1 MSKEDP
7 TFCEKMAAE
16 GKETYQYLTDSEIAR
31 FIMESNSI
39 ENICREP
46 TKEEMET
53 YRWFLEQKE
62 LTPEIVRSF
71 VWNVADRAPLRIKR
85 GMNVEV
91 GNHSPI
97 PGSGLVLVELTEI
110 LAQANSED
118 GAPYLV
124 HHAYETLHPFMDG
137 NGRSGR
143 VIWLWMMTRRKIYV
157 RDYLFLRAW
166 YYQSLEFD
174 RR

>member
-1 MSKEDP
+1 MSKEDL
-7 TFCEKMAAE
+7 TFCEKMKAE

-31 FIMESNSI
+31 FIVESNSI
-39 ENICREP
+39 ENIHREP

-53 YRWFLEQKE
+53 YRWFLGQKE

-85 GMNVEV
+85 DMNVEV

-97 PGSGLVLVELTEI
+97 PGSSMVLVGLVEI
-110 LAQANSED
+110 LAQANSEAGD
-118 GAPYLV
+118 PYLV

-143 VIWLWMMTRRKIYV
+143 AIWLWMMTRKKIYV

-166 YYQSLEFD
+166 YYQSLEFN